1 MTMKQHISSIVKSGW
16 FYLRKLWKIRELLSF
31 EQTKILVHAF
41 IISRLDIN
49 NCLLYGLPDKDLKPL
64 QSLQNAAAK
73 LIFKARKYD
82 HVTPLLES
90 LHWLPVRERI
100 RFKVLLITYKCVNGI
115 GASYL
120 TDLLSPY
127 TPLRSL
133 RSSDSHLLT
142 QCRSKSKFGDRS
154 FKYAAPKEW
163 NMLPLSKM

>member
-1 MTMKQHISSIVKSGW
+1 MKQHISSIVKSGW

-82 HVTPLLES
+82 QVTPLLES
-90 LHWLPVRERI
+90 LHWLPEWERI
-100 RFKVLLITYKCVNGI
+100 RFKVLLITYKCVNGV
-115 GASYL
+115 GAS
-120 TDLLSPY
+120 
-127 TPLRSL
+127 
-133 RSSDSHLLT
+133 
-142 QCRSKSKFGDRS
+142 
-154 FKYAAPKEW
+154 
-163 NMLPLSKM
+163 